1 MALTLQQCIDEVD
14 EVKPNAFS
22 NETKTRWLN
31 EIEGKVQTEV
41 MLLAGVDV
49 IQYSYPENKDWELLV
64 EPPYDGLYPA
74 YLAARVD
81 FANGEYEKYQN
92 TMQMFNA
99 FFGEFIRWFALTYS
113 PADTHGEVYYGV

>member
-1 MALTLQQCIDEVD
+1 MTVAQVIQVVD

-22 NETKTRWLN
+22 NEEKTRWLN
-31 EIEGKVQTEV
+31 EAEGMVQTEV
-41 MLLAGVDV
+41 FLFASSYEQDKDVELLA
-49 IQYSYPENKDWELLV
+49 Q
-64 EPPYDGLYPA
+64 PPHDKLYPA
-74 YLAARVD
+74 YLEARVD
-81 FANGEYEKYQN
+81 YANGEYEKYQN

>member
-1 MALTLQQCIDEVD
+1 MTVSQVIQAVD

-22 NETKTRWLN
+22 NEEKTRWLN
-31 EIEGKVQTEV
+31 EVEGMVQTEV
-41 MLLAGVDV
+41 LLFASEEV
-49 IQYSYPENKDWELLV
+49 IAYSYEQDKDAELLV
-64 EPPYDGLYPA
+64 QPPHDKLYPA
-74 YLAARVD
+74 YLEARVD
-81 FANGEYEKYQN
+81 YANGEYEKYQN